1 MLTLILTETL
11 TLALRP
17 TVGTVGMSAKHREN
31 PEQNTEEGS
40 NDVILC
46 HMFQLDLLI
55 YFFVVLISS

>member
-11 TLALRP
+11 TLTLTP
-17 TVGTVGMSAKHREN
+17 TVGTVGTSAKHREN

-55 YFFVVLISS
+55 SFWLY